1 MLRRFMACTSVLTLI
16 ASAAGSMAD
25 DVGLSAAERAKNIKA
40 YEARKAQ
47 GLTTDSARGGRGA
60 GQQPQQARQRAQ
72 RCQEA
77 LNDAQNT
84 AVGASVLSHAAG
96 FLQFGGTASG
106 IAGAAAGVG
115 ATAAGE
121 IARQKA
127 TAAVQGNC

>member
-60 GQQPQQARQRAQ
+60 GQQPQRAQQARQRAQ

-96 FLQFGGTASG
+96 FLPFGGTASG
-106 IAGAAAGVG
+106 IAGAAAG
-115 ATAAGE
+115 
-121 IARQKA
+121 
-127 TAAVQGNC
+127 

>member
-60 GQQPQQARQRAQ
+60 GQQARQRAQ

-96 FLQFGGTASG
+96 FLPFGGTASG